1 MMIRDDASTYADP
14 ASDPFGERIPPAVC
28 MSRHVL
34 GGRFRFESD
43 SAELLSLVEAAYG
56 RLPAHRFPHLSP
68 EFRIELR
75 VVRRGDV
82 ATVAEPPAVHMQ
94 SGMGLFGGVV
104 DAWNYVLLSPA
115 QRRGLIVVSED
126 RLRFPYHVRYELI
139 EFAVF
144 LLAARVQ
151 NLVPLH
157 GACVGTEGHG
167 VLLLGASGAGK
178 STLSLQALLDG
189 MDFLAE
195 DGVFVHPE
203 SLLATG
209 AANFL
214 HVKQDA
220 LRFVD
225 DPATRQWI
233 ETSPTIRRRSGV
245 VKHEAALREGPG
257 RAAATPL
264 RLAAAVIVSPQPADD
279 PHRLLMPLPWERVA
293 WTLAADQPYAAGQP
307 GWDRFVQRVARLGV
321 YELRRG
327 AHPRDAVAALRRLV
341 DKAGKVESGRA

>member
-1 MMIRDDASTYADP
+1 MMIRDDVFPCADP
-14 ASDPFGERIPPAVC
+14 AADPFGERLMPAVC

-43 SAELLSLVEAAYG
+43 SAELLSLVESAYG
-56 RLPAHRFPHLSP
+56 RLPAHRFPHMSP

-75 VVRRGDV
+75 VVRRGDK
-82 ATVAEPPAVHMQ
+82 ASAAEPPPVHMQ

-126 RLRFPYHVRYELI
+126 RLQFPYHVRYELI

-151 NLVPLH
+151 NIVPLH
-157 GACVGTEGHG
+157 GACVGSDGHG

-178 STLSLQALLDG
+178 STLSLQALLEG

-209 AANFL
+209 VANFIHL
-214 HVKQDA
+214 KQDA

-225 DPATRQWI
+225 NPSTRQWV

-245 VKHEAALREGPG
+245 VKHEVDLRDGPG
-257 RAAATPL
+257 RAAAAPL
-264 RLAAAVIVSPQPADD
+264 RLAAAVIVSSQPADD
-279 PHRLLMPLPWERVA
+279 PKRLLVPLPWERVA
-293 WTLAADQPYAAGQP
+293 WTLAADQPYAAAQP

-327 AHPRDAVAALRRLV
+327 AHPRDAVAVLRHLV
-341 DKAGKVESGRA
+341 DKASRVASGRA